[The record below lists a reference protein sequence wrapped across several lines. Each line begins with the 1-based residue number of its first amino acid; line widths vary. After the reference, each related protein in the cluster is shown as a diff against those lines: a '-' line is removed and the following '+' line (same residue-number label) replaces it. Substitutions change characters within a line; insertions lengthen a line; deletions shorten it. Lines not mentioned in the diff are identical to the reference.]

1 MADAMMVARRAMPAR
16 GRGGSSTR
24 AARNERDRR
33 VICSIRHGLV
43 GEDAFVHVPCSCDVH
58 RGCALGFVEHAISR
72 PRVNGASTLTYQVTC
87 PNPTLH
93 EIHREVDLQSLLQQ
107 IRGVGRSADT
117 AEERAIRA
125 RVTAAELRPSR
136 TPTGSGDLSGS
147 AAERGEED
155 ILGRLARHDPSA
167 AANGSAMQ
175 SLWGAQYRTSE
186 VCVLR
191 VDRSHGVRCRK
202 RTMCLRKGRRPIR
215 GGCKERIWVDP
226 SENVPPDG
234 DYTEDTTTV

>member
-1 MADAMMVARRAMPAR
+1 MVEAMSVARRAMPVWE
-16 GRGGSSTR
+16 RGGSSTR
-24 AARNERDRR
+24 AARNGRGGR
-33 VICSIRHGLV
+33 VICSICHGLV
-43 GEDAFVHVPCSCDVH
+43 EEDAFLQVPCSCDVH
-58 RGCALGFVEHAISR
+58 PRCALGFVDTI
-72 PRVNGASTLTYQVTC
+72 PRARINGASTLTYQVTC

-215 GGCKERIWVDP
+215 GGCKERIWVAP